1 MVRRFSP
8 GQPGGSQRPS
18 ARHKALCAADLGG
31 KASAARFG
39 SCRTVIHVVKTHAEP
54 PTERWSTVCAQGS
67 CGARCPSRQFHN
79 CPGMPADH
87 LCLRTG
93 WLAGKPSGT
102 VGLAPCRAVAGPAA
116 SSSFLQR
123 AATARSIRGASL
135 RALATQRGAQAR
147 PGLRFAGRPEGTAE
161 EKKKRATNQRHLAH
175 SNGGGASLGETRLTR
190 IFPVRR
196 ESTGKLAR
204 CARARTDLI
213 PGTAGTSGPFA
224 VRCLAANFA
233 SRELTGNSPALFGAA
248 PHPCSP
254 DPTRASSSIT

>member
-1 MVRRFSP
+1 LTRAIH
-8 GQPGGSQRPS
+8 GARPS
-18 ARHKALCAADLGG
+18 GAGRVRSGWDCSASRCLRE
-31 KASAARFG
+31 ASALASSG
-39 SCRTVIHVVKTHAEP
+39 P
-54 PTERWSTVCAQGS
+54 PSANTASGVQPESTG
-67 CGARCPSRQFHN
+67 
-79 CPGMPADH
+79 
-87 LCLRTG
+87 LR
-93 WLAGKPSGT
+93 LSNPSGFVHT
-102 VGLAPCRAVAGPAA
+102 TAHRTNRKGDPSGSP
-116 SSSFLQR
+116 FL
-123 AATARSIRGASL
+123 
-135 RALATQRGAQAR
+135 
-147 PGLRFAGRPEGTAE
+147 FV
-161 EKKKRATNQRHLAH
+161 
-175 SNGGGASLGETRLTR
+175 GGGASLGETRLTR